1 MRNGRGTYPEYQ
13 LVARSAV
20 RKFEDSSVRLEML
33 ARMEALNKCRQH
45 MNLPPLDG
53 SSDAHTQNSPML
65 TSRCLNVREAV
76 QGSVRTDHSAPIHLP
91 ATALRVTPLAMQHMK
106 PLAVIQGI

>member
-1 MRNGRGTYPEYQ
+1 
-13 LVARSAV
+13 
-20 RKFEDSSVRLEML
+20 
-33 ARMEALNKCRQH
+33 MEALNKCRQH